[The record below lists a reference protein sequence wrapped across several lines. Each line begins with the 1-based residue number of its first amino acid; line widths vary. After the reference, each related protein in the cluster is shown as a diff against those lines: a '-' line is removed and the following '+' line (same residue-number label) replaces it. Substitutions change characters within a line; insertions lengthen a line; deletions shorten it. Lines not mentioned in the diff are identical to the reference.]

1 MLIETYNLDI
11 TVSNHSAEEF
21 EYEAI
26 AYLPVDIAQV
36 LPYLNATLRNGEYL
50 PHVPAFSW
58 KKDNNK
64 IGFWPDKIAVDHLDS
79 REQAEETIRQLV
91 DMVNDTWERR
101 GEIQPDSTSREN
113 LQPLELYRLLP
124 KTNCKMCGESSCFSF
139 ALKLAAGQVKIR
151 QCAPLYAES
160 EHEEKK
166 TQLES
171 LLATKRTLL

>member
-26 AYLPVDIAQV
+26 AYLPVDIAQA

-58 KKDNNK
+58 KKDDHK
-64 IGFWPDKIAVDHLDS
+64 IGFWQDKIAVDHLES
-79 REQAEETIRQLV
+79 REQAQAVVRQLV

-101 GEIQPDSTSREN
+101 GEIEPDSTSREN

-139 ALKLAAGQVKIR
+139 ALKLAAGQVQIR
-151 QCAPLYAES
+151 QCTPLYAES
-160 EHEEKK
+160 GHEEKK
-166 TQLES
+166 TQLEA
-171 LLATKRTLL
+171 LLAAKRTLL